1 MEETLFVSFEPR
13 ELQFAT
19 SQSRNENSLLMA
31 WCASSALG
39 QGCDGTPTGSHPWGK
54 LSGGGGKGPPAH
66 PSQCT
71 QELCQASVHQQTL
84 QPAVSTHSKRVP
96 TSDLSRGPSEAS
108 RPPALSLLDSPSSQ
122 KLLRKYRKSSH
133 TGISDDRGHAGMSH
147 TGHFPLPASLPRD
160 AAPVH

>member
-54 LSGGGGKGPPAH
+54 LSGGGRKRA
-66 PSQCT
+66 PST
-71 QELCQASVHQQTL
+71 SIPVYTGALPSLGASADIT
-84 QPAVSTHSKRVP
+84 
-96 TSDLSRGPSEAS
+96 
-108 RPPALSLLDSPSSQ
+108 
-122 KLLRKYRKSSH
+122 
-133 TGISDDRGHAGMSH
+133 AGS
-147 TGHFPLPASLPRD
+147 
-160 AAPVH
+160 